1 MVRQEEIAAA
11 KVAKAAIAM
20 LQVASRQATIKTLRK
35 ANRIATTAI
44 ARGSSDEK
52 HLVDARNN
60 AAIALSEL
68 IHTLEKRSPPQEKID
83 KAKQAVEV
91 WIEALR

>member
-20 LQVASRQATIKTLRK
+20 LAVSSRQATIKTLRK
-35 ANRIATTAI
+35 ANRIVTTAI
-44 ARGSSDEK
+44 ARGVSDEK
-52 HLVDARNN
+52 PLVDARNN
-60 AAIALSEL
+60 AGIALTDL
-68 IHTLEKRSPPQEKID
+68 IHTLEKRYPPQEKID

>member
-20 LQVASRQATIKTLRK
+20 LAVASRQETLRTLRK
-35 ANRIATTAI
+35 ANRIATLAI

-52 HLVDARNN
+52 PLVDARNN

-68 IHTLEKRSPPQEKID
+68 IHALEKGSPPQEKIN

-91 WIEALR
+91 WIEALH